1 MNRHQQRRNPC
12 IKKLISFALTLILA
26 LTLLCASAF
35 AEAIDHSGDWY
46 ADLYGFTLR
55 LTLNPDGSYTN
66 AIEGEDPDSGIWEM
80 AGTNVLLDRGT
91 SDEMVLV
98 YDAGSDSLYADID
111 GEDLLFFREPPVEF
125 EMAAPRAGIV
135 TLEDMGGSWTTKML
149 CMLGTHMTPAQVQL
163 SLDLRIDGSSA
174 ELTFIIDGEATTIT
188 AGGNFSG
195 NALVLRMTNTETSEE
210 YTMNVQLLA
219 DGTMSATT
227 DMFSEEIIFVLE
239 AA

>member
-1 MNRHQQRRNPC
+1 M
-12 IKKLISFALTLILA
+12 KKLISLALTLILT
-26 LTLLCASAF
+26 LTLLCAGALG
-35 AEAIDHSGDWY
+35 EAIDHSGDWY

-55 LTLNPDGSYTN
+55 ITLNPDGSYTN

-80 AGTNVLLDRGT
+80 DGTNVLLDKGT

-98 YDAGSDSLYADID
+98 YDAGSDSLYANIE

-149 CMLGTHMTPAQVQL
+149 CMLGTHMTPEQVGL
-163 SLDLRIDGSSA
+163 SLDLSIDNNSA
-174 ELTFIIDGEATTIT
+174 ELTFTIDGEATTIT
-188 AGGNFSG
+188 AEGEFSG
-195 NALVLRMTNTETSEE
+195 NTLVLSMTNTETSEE
-210 YTMNVQLLA
+210 YTMNVQLLE

-227 DMFSEEIIFVLE
+227 DMFGEEIVFVLE

>member
-1 MNRHQQRRNPC
+1 M
-12 IKKLISFALTLILA
+12 KKLISLALTLILT
-26 LTLLCASAF
+26 LTLLCAGAF

-55 LTLNPDGSYTN
+55 ITLNPDGSYTN
-66 AIEGEDPDSGIWEM
+66 EIDGEDPDSGIWEM
-80 AGTNVLLDRGT
+80 DGTDVLLDKGT

-98 YDAGSDSLYADID
+98 YDAESDSLYVNIE

-149 CMLGTHMTPAQVQL
+149 CMLGAHMTPEQVGL
-163 SLDLRIDGSSA
+163 SLDLSIDNNSA
-174 ELTFIIDGEATTIT
+174 ELTFTIDGEATTIT
-188 AGGNFSG
+188 AGGDFSG
-195 NALVLRMTNTETSEE
+195 NTLVLSMTNTETSEE
-210 YTMNVQLLA
+210 YTMNVQLLE

-227 DMFSEEIIFVLE
+227 DMFGEEIIFVLE

>member
-1 MNRHQQRRNPC
+1 M
-12 IKKLISFALTLILA
+12 KKLVSLALILILT
-26 LTLLCASAF
+26 LTLLCAGAL

-46 ADLYGFTLR
+46 ADLYGYTLR
-55 LTLNPDGSYTN
+55 ITLNPDGSYTN
-66 AIEGEDPDSGIWEM
+66 AIDGEDPDSGVWEM
-80 AGTNVLLDRGT
+80 AGTDVLLDKGT
-91 SDEMVLV
+91 SDEMMLV

-135 TLEDMGGSWTTKML
+135 TLEDMGGNWTTKML
-149 CMLGTHMTPAQVQL
+149 CMLGTHMTPEQVGL
-163 SLDLRIDGSSA
+163 SLDLSIDSNSA
-174 ELTFIIDGEATTIT
+174 ALTFTIDGESTTIT

-195 NALVLRMTNTETSEE
+195 NALVLRMTNTEISEE

-227 DMFSEEIIFVLE
+227 DMFGEEIIFVLE

>member
-1 MNRHQQRRNPC
+1 M
-12 IKKLISFALTLILA
+12 KKLVSLALTLILT
-26 LTLLCASAF
+26 LTLLCAGAF

-55 LTLNPDGSYTN
+55 ITLNPDGSYTN
-66 AIEGEDPDSGIWEM
+66 AIDGEDPDSGIWEM
-80 AGTNVLLDRGT
+80 DGTDVLLDKGT

-98 YDAGSDSLYADID
+98 YDAGSDSLYVNIE

-135 TLEDMGGSWTTKML
+135 TLEDMGGSWTAKML
-149 CMLGTHMTPAQVQL
+149 CMLGMHMTPEQVGL
-163 SLDLRIDGSSA
+163 SLDLSIDNNSA
-174 ELTFIIDGEATTIT
+174 ELTFTIDGEATTIT
-188 AGGNFSG
+188 AGGEFSG
-195 NALVLRMTNTETSEE
+195 NTLVLSMTNTETSEE
-210 YTMNVQLLA
+210 YTMNVQLLE

-227 DMFSEEIIFVLE
+227 DMFGEEIIFVLE